1 MSQPSIAIFINALEK
16 GGAQRVAANLTDH
29 LYEAG
34 WKVTLVTQYKLEN
47 EYVLL
52 HEKEIP
58 RVLSDITKQ
67 EESHVPGFYR
77 PINFRR
83 RWKKLHDIW
92 AEIKPDVILS
102 FLGKNNIMTLST
114 AKDLGIPV
122 AVAVR
127 SDPAREYAD
136 PKLRKLALKLF
147 PTAAGVILQT
157 QDGVNFFPE
166 DIRRRSVVLPNP
178 LNPEFMTEPFEGER
192 DHRVVVVGRIDKNKH
207 QSLVVTAFEKIA
219 DEIPEDYI
227 LEFYGDGSERENLS
241 AEAAR
246 GKLCDR
252 IFFRGVVSDV
262 PQRIRKAGLFILS
275 SDKEGMPNALIEAM
289 ALGIPCISTDC
300 PCGGPKVL
308 MKTGATAEEKVEPSP
323 NDHGDSSQNYQ
334 DVSLPEDKGNLTPNG
349 ILVPVGDAD
358 AMAEAMKKVIN
369 DPALAQKLGW
379 NALRVRAVYSP
390 EAAFAAW
397 EKYLRSIALMY

>member
-1 MSQPSIAIFINALEK
+1 
-16 GGAQRVAANLTDH
+16 
-29 LYEAG
+29 
-34 WKVTLVTQYKLEN
+34 
-47 EYVLL
+47 
-52 HEKEIP
+52 
-58 RVLSDITKQ
+58 
-67 EESHVPGFYR
+67 
-77 PINFRR
+77 
-83 RWKKLHDIW
+83 
-92 AEIKPDVILS
+92 
-102 FLGKNNIMTLST
+102 MTLST
-114 AKDLGIPV
+114 ARDLGIPV

-192 DHRVVVVGRIDKNKH
+192 DHRIVVVGRIDKNKH
-207 QSLVVTAFEKIA
+207 QSLVVSAFEKIA

-241 AEAAR
+241 AEVAR
-246 GKLCDR
+246 GRLSSR
-252 IFFRGVVSDV
+252 IFFRGVVTDV

-308 MKTGATAEEKVEPSP
+308 MKTGATPSEGKAEPSSI
-323 NDHGDSSQNYQ
+323 DHGDNSSNDQG
-334 DVSLPEDKGNLTPNG
+334 DNLPNG

-369 DPALAQKLGW
+369 DPALARRLGR

-397 EKYLRSIALMY
+397 EKYLRSIALRRQGKI

>member
-29 LYEAG
+29 LFEAG
-34 WKVTLVTQYKLEN
+34 WKVTLVTQYKLDN

-67 EESHVPGFYR
+67 EESHVPGLYR

-114 AKDLGIPV
+114 ARDLGIPV

-192 DHRVVVVGRIDKNKH
+192 DHRIVVVGRIDKNKH
-207 QSLVVTAFEKIA
+207 QSLVVSAFEKIA

-241 AEAAR
+241 AEVAR
-246 GKLCDR
+246 GRLSSR
-252 IFFRGVVSDV
+252 IFFRGVVTDV

-308 MKTGATAEEKVEPSP
+308 MKTGATPSEGKAEPSSI
-323 NDHGDSSQNYQ
+323 DHGDNSSNDQG
-334 DVSLPEDKGNLTPNG
+334 DNLPNG

-369 DPALAQKLGW
+369 DPALARRLGR

-397 EKYLRSIALMY
+397 EKYLRSIALRRQGKI